1 MGSDL
6 SRRRR
11 TTPGRSSGA
20 PWSSRSPDAARSPWL
35 PSLLVPGPRRGS
47 ALQPGEASKN
57 PTTWPHC
64 AVTAKQRGSPSFT
77 RRRGGRISSLR
88 HWRPE
93 EEGFGWNPRDAALAA
108 AWLPNS
114 SLTLTELR
122 TRHTRHAIAGR
133 GERGLD
139 GFVNT
144 WIIFSNCERKKYGSH
159 SYEWCW
165 ICHGTTW

>member
-64 AVTAKQRGSPSFT
+64 AVTAKQRGSPFFYSEERRTNLVVTPLETRGGGVWLEST
-77 RRRGGRISSLR
+77 RRCSRCCV
-88 HWRPE
+88 
-93 EEGFGWNPRDAALAA
+93 AAQLVVDINRT
-108 AWLPNS
+108 PNS
-114 SLTLTELR
+114 SHAPRDCRARRAWIGRVREYVDYLFEL
-122 TRHTRHAIAGR
+122 
-133 GERGLD
+133 
-139 GFVNT
+139 
-144 WIIFSNCERKKYGSH
+144 
-159 SYEWCW
+159 
-165 ICHGTTW
+165 